1 MEKQINPLDMAETL
15 GQALEKGL
23 VTERDTSV
31 VFYDLTLLKD
41 RIERLLSLF
50 PKSAL
55 HAIAIKANPLLRVL
69 EYMRGLS
76 EDSRLGLEAASL
88 PELTL
93 ALRAGYG
100 PREIVF
106 DSPAKTTEE
115 IEFALAHGVH
125 LNIDNL
131 QELKRVDALVR
142 QQAKRP
148 KGSFGIRVN
157 PQVGPGSIAAT
168 SVAGEYCKLGVP
180 LSAHQKEIMDAFARF
195 DWLKGIHIHIGSQ
208 GCGLDLLIH
217 GVETAYAFA
226 RKINARLG
234 AGRVRIF
241 DIGGGLPVSYKDRD
255 NTPGFA
261 DYVKGLKTSCPG
273 LFEDEFQL
281 ITEFGRAVHAGAGFT
296 ASRVEY
302 VKPERNIRT
311 AIVHVG
317 ADMFLRKCYN
327 PEDWHHEV
335 SVTDAKAGLKTE
347 TAAPY
352 NIAGPLCFAGDI
364 LAREIPLPEIQQGDW
379 VLIHDTGAYTLS
391 MWSRYNSRPMPLVLG
406 FEREPGRVF
415 QVLKKRE
422 SIQDVIAF
430 WG

>member
-1 MEKQINPLDMAETL
+1 MAEAL
-15 GQALEKGL
+15 GRALEKGL
-23 VTERDTSV
+23 ITGRDTSV

-41 RIERLLSLF
+41 RIERLTSLF

-55 HAIAIKANPLLRVL
+55 HAVAVKANPLLRVL
-69 EYMRGLS
+69 EYVRGLGNS
-76 EDSRLGLEAASL
+76 SRLGLEAASL

-93 ALRAGYG
+93 ALSAGYG

-106 DSPAKTTEE
+106 DSPAKTFAE
-115 IEFALAHGVH
+115 IEFALARGVH
-125 LNIDNL
+125 LNIDNF
-131 QELKRVDALVR
+131 QELAQVDALIR
-142 QQAKRP
+142 QRGERP
-148 KGSFGIRVN
+148 KGSFGLRVN

-168 SVAGEYCKLGVP
+168 SVSSEYSKLGIS
-180 LSAHQKEIMDAFARF
+180 LGTHREELMNAFARF
-195 DWLKGIHIHIGSQ
+195 DWLTGIHVHIGSQ
-208 GCGLDLLIH
+208 GCGLDLLVR
-217 GVETAYAFA
+217 GVEAAYAFA
-226 RKINARLG
+226 REVNASLG
-234 AGRVRIF
+234 AGRIQIF
-241 DIGGGLPVSYKDRD
+241 DIGGGLPVCYQDRD
-255 NTPGFA
+255 NAPGFA
-261 DYVKGLKTSCPG
+261 DYVKALKTRCPG
-273 LFEDEFQL
+273 LFEDEFRL

-302 VKPERNIRT
+302 VKPEKDIRT
-311 AIVHVG
+311 AIIHVG

-327 PEDWHHEV
+327 PEDWHHDI
-335 SVTDAKAGLKTE
+335 SVTDARAKLKTGAHE
-347 TAAPY
+347 QY

-364 LAREIPLPEIQQGDW
+364 LAYDIALPEIQPSDW

-406 FEREPGRVF
+406 FERGDGRDF